1 MATMKPSKNAVVSTQ
16 AKPNTVILQGVALP
30 DVKAATTYA
39 AVTTHSSTF
48 QTGQTLNRIGDI

>member
-1 MATMKPSKNAVVSTQ
+1 MSTTKLSKNAVVSTQ
-16 AKPNTVILQGVALP
+16 PKPNTVISQGVALP

-39 AVTTHSSTF
+39 AVATHASTF